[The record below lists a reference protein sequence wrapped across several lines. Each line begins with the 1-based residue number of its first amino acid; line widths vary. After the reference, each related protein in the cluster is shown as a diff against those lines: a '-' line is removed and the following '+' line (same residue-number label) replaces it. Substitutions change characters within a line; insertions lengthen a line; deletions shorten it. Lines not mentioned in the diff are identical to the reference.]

1 MAGRTSRRLAFADF
15 RPDFHDY
22 ADDLEREIVGSCRT
36 VLDVG
41 CGANSP
47 LRPFSARLGYTVG
60 VDSHAPSIERSRAK
74 GIHREYRLM
83 DVRDVH
89 AVFGDASFDGV
100 LLSDVIEHLPAS
112 EGLDLLR
119 HAERIARRKV
129 VVFTPNGFL
138 PQDEFDGN
146 LRQEHLSGWTTRR
159 MRDLG
164 YRVTGINGW
173 RPLRTSHGRITW
185 KPEPLWRWV
194 SRFTQPLVARWPE
207 QAFQLLCVK
216 DVGAA

>member
-1 MAGRTSRRLAFADF
+1 M
-15 RPDFHDY
+15 
-22 ADDLEREIVGSCRT
+22 
-36 VLDVG
+36 
-41 CGANSP
+41 
-47 LRPFSARLGYTVG
+47 
-60 VDSHAPSIERSRAK
+60 
-74 GIHREYRLM
+74 
-83 DVRDVH
+83 
-89 AVFGDASFDGV
+89 
-100 LLSDVIEHLPAS
+100 
-112 EGLDLLR
+112 
-119 HAERIARRKV
+119 
-129 VVFTPNGFL
+129 VFTPNGFL